1 MFPGFFLDLNIYMDT
16 QLTVADIAHIKTL
29 LEAACA
35 RGSFRANEMS
45 QVGQIYDK
53 LTLFLDHAATQMQPQ
68 VTQQPQGEP
77 NA

>member
-1 MFPGFFLDLNIYMDT
+1 MDT
-16 QLTVADIAHIKTL
+16 QLTVADIANIKTL

-53 LTLFLDHAATQMQPQ
+53 LSLFLEQAASQ
-68 VTQQPQGEP
+68 VQQHTKQPQGEP

>member
-1 MFPGFFLDLNIYMDT
+1 MEP
-16 QLTVADIAHIKTL
+16 QLTVADIANIKTL

-45 QVGQIYDK
+45 QIGQIYDK
-53 LTLFLDHAATQMQPQ
+53 LTLFLDHAAAQMQQ
-68 VTQQPQGEP
+68 QATQQPQGEP